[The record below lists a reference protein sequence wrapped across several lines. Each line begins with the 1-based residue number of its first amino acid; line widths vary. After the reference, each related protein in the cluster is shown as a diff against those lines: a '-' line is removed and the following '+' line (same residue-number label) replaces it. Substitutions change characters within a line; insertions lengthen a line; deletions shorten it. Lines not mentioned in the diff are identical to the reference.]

1 MASSYKSLRC
11 DCCAGTLEYNKGKKV
26 WVCKYCGN
34 EVRREEEYDGLFTIK
49 NVVKQTLMD
58 LADGR
63 LDSAERNLA
72 ECEKI
77 DTRYVGTCLARLCV
91 ELYTVITPAPAQRG
105 KSKGIFGRM
114 KRDYDALQAIDS
126 GISTEEEAL
135 YESFDGAADA
145 FGVLYLTLDSLGDQ
159 IHRDFVEGMM
169 DCGAIYSRSL
179 NERLLHV
186 FLKSG
191 KMEQVDKIHGNE
203 DNIDCR
209 AALFCTLQSYEDG
222 EAKRAHIS
230 ALTGKAGLQPD
241 DRKEIERYLKESP
254 DSPETKRIV
263 YCAAANVGA
272 PASIDYVT
280 DYVLEPAGD
289 DEEAAREILRALCG
303 QHPND
308 QTVYFLLDRI
318 LTRYGG
324 GVAAAELEEL
334 ADQDIFV
341 VVPGKTVTA
350 MLNRADLT
358 AEEKLRLLEL
368 CHRFRIDARTD
379 DAILSAYLC
388 GGGAPDERRKVL
400 SALLSY
406 VKTLSTAALERYVLG
421 CTDDGLEKTQILEQL
436 LKLDLNKSFFRDL

>member
-91 ELYTVITPAPAQRG
+91 ELYTVITPGACAEG
-105 KSKGIFGRM
+105 EIKGIFGRM

-191 KMEQVDKIHGNE
+191 KMEQVDKILGNE

-209 AALFCTLQSYEDG
+209 AAAFL
-222 EAKRAHIS
+222 
-230 ALTGKAGLQPD
+230 
-241 DRKEIERYLKESP
+241 
-254 DSPETKRIV
+254 
-263 YCAAANVGA
+263 
-272 PASIDYVT
+272 
-280 DYVLEPAGD
+280 
-289 DEEAAREILRALCG
+289 
-303 QHPND
+303 HPS
-308 QTVYFLLDRI
+308 
-318 LTRYGG
+318 
-324 GVAAAELEEL
+324 EL
-334 ADQDIFV
+334 
-341 VVPGKTVTA
+341 
-350 MLNRADLT
+350 
-358 AEEKLRLLEL
+358 
-368 CHRFRIDARTD
+368 
-379 DAILSAYLC
+379 
-388 GGGAPDERRKVL
+388 
-400 SALLSY
+400 
-406 VKTLSTAALERYVLG
+406 
-421 CTDDGLEKTQILEQL
+421 
-436 LKLDLNKSFFRDL
+436 